1 MIYFIAD
8 THFNHDREFIWGPRG
23 FKSIEESNQTLID
36 NWNSTVYKYDGVYML
51 GDFFL
56 GADLDYVRDTLSKL
70 NGSIHLILGNH
81 DTNAKIEIYKKA
93 ANVVEIVSATQ
104 FSYAH
109 RHFYLSHYP
118 TITANLNDTPETAV
132 FNLHGHIH
140 SKQKFYEDR
149 PYMYNVAVD
158 AQDNRPVSIDKVLS
172 DINFEI
178 EKCKAFLV

>member
-23 FKSIEESNQTLID
+23 FKSVEESNQTLID

-93 ANVVEIVSATQ
+93 TNIVEIVS
-104 FSYAH
+104 
-109 RHFYLSHYP
+109 
-118 TITANLNDTPETAV
+118 
-132 FNLHGHIH
+132 
-140 SKQKFYEDR
+140 DR
-149 PYMYNVAVD
+149 KSVV
-158 AQDNRPVSIDKVLS
+158 
-172 DINFEI
+172 
-178 EKCKAFLV
+178 